1 MLDWRPSLR
10 KPRKRVISGKQQEIY
25 IVSDFSHSSNTQSHK
40 ELVLLT
46 RFYFLVSLAMQKNNL
61 AFYRDSADFKNA
73 RSCLAR
79 TKETKMDGAD
89 LSPRKSN
96 VCI

>member
-1 MLDWRPSLR
+1 M
-10 KPRKRVISGKQQEIY
+10 
-25 IVSDFSHSSNTQSHK
+25 VSDFPHSSNTHSHK

-46 RFYFLVSLAMQKNNL
+46 RFYFLVSLAMRKNNL

-89 LSPRKSN
+89 LRPRKSN

>member
-1 MLDWRPSLR
+1 MLDWRLPLTKPQQRGFSCSL
-10 KPRKRVISGKQQEIY
+10 EIY
-25 IVSDFSHSSNTQSHK
+25 MVSDFPHSSNTHSHK

-46 RFYFLVSLAMQKNNL
+46 RFYFLVSLAMRKNNL

-89 LSPRKSN
+89 LRPRKSN